1 LGIELRRSAALAGPV
16 SALDGSFTEEPH
28 RIRHTL
34 GEDTEENA
42 KAVHETIKKLV
53 QHFTWKGVVG
63 CSITWEVA
71 SHLGTAGS
79 FSVMEEGVAQVL
91 QKALRGRIFFLH
103 TTVHTTAAGYGEL
116 IFGDS
121 AEEASWR
128 GQVVLLC
135 TLGKNVGAVLFN
147 DGRRVRNAEF
157 AVRSLQTTSSEPYAP
172 PEIGSSEFDTWSRKV
187 DEHLVDILESIPV
200 LDRVIVM
207 PTGRTAR
214 MISEPELVL
223 PKLVKT
229 QEAARERDVEL
240 AFLVQ
245 REGAVVRGAALCAL
259 VELQAKQMVQL
270 LEPTLNSASSLQ
282 SLSEAQLRAIFDTLD
297 VNGSGVLMVEELQQ
311 GLHHLG
317 IDRDLA
323 VLAAELD
330 TKPTDDLITMEE
342 FMDWWR
348 QHVRSAR
355 TVTISS
361 SQAWRAILY
370 GKPPEGFGDLVLLE
384 VAFTFCR
391 QCRGFEPKFRRLAEE
406 NPTIRFV
413 KIVGNGTI
421 GAMDLCTKELKV
433 KASPAFFIFRR
444 GGEQLATWTGTNLA
458 KFEENLAKVRE
469 EKEAC
474 CPK

>member
-1 LGIELRRSAALAGPV
+1 
-16 SALDGSFTEEPH
+16 
-28 RIRHTL
+28 
-34 GEDTEENA
+34 
-42 KAVHETIKKLV
+42 
-53 QHFTWKGVVG
+53 
-63 CSITWEVA
+63 
-71 SHLGTAGS
+71 
-79 FSVMEEGVAQVL
+79 
-91 QKALRGRIFFLH
+91 
-103 TTVHTTAAGYGEL
+103 
-116 IFGDS
+116 
-121 AEEASWR
+121 
-128 GQVVLLC
+128 VLLC

-297 VNGSGVLMVEELQQ
+297 
-311 GLHHLG
+311 
-317 IDRDLA
+317 
-323 VLAAELD
+323 
-330 TKPTDDLITMEE
+330 
-342 FMDWWR
+342 
-348 QHVRSAR
+348 
-355 TVTISS
+355 
-361 SQAWRAILY
+361 
-370 GKPPEGFGDLVLLE
+370 
-384 VAFTFCR
+384 
-391 QCRGFEPKFRRLAEE
+391 
-406 NPTIRFV
+406 
-413 KIVGNGTI
+413 
-421 GAMDLCTKELKV
+421 
-433 KASPAFFIFRR
+433 
-444 GGEQLATWTGTNLA
+444 
-458 KFEENLAKVRE
+458 
-469 EKEAC
+469 
-474 CPK
+474 